1 MTKEIEILIK
11 KIALRDVEI
20 ALLEAI
26 SQGLFLDSKK
36 ISEILN
42 TIETNYN

>member
-26 SQGLFLDSKK
+26 SQGLFLDRNK